1 MGKDFCTKLPQY
13 YYCSVPKNQS
23 RDWYFEIG
31 IIPIPG
37 FWKNRDFASPIK
49 IALIIFRTDIWQ
61 MKSLCFFFQVLELI
75 GNPISQLPDE
85 IFMKSNLVNLQE
97 IVLSQCQVNVIE
109 RHAFK
114 SLSNLMKLDL
124 NHNQLSMV
132 PSLAF
137 HDITQLR
144 ELSLSFNPIEKVSL
158 SLKWSYLPSFSAV
171 FLNTCLYPWL

>member
-1 MGKDFCTKLPQY
+1 MT
-13 YYCSVPKNQS
+13 N
-23 RDWYFEIG
+23 E
-31 IIPIPG
+31 
-37 FWKNRDFASPIK
+37 
-49 IALIIFRTDIWQ
+49 
-61 MKSLCFFFQVLELI
+61 KSLLFFQVLELI

-85 IFMKSNLVNLQE
+85 IFMQTNLVNLQE

-158 SLKWSYLPSFSAV
+158 SLKWSSLPSFSAV

>member
-1 MGKDFCTKLPQY
+1 M
-13 YYCSVPKNQS
+13 KNL
-23 RDWYFEIG
+23 R
-31 IIPIPG
+31 
-37 FWKNRDFASPIK
+37 
-49 IALIIFRTDIWQ
+49 
-61 MKSLCFFFQVLELI
+61 FFFQVLELI

-85 IFMKSNLVNLQE
+85 IFMQTNLVNLQE

-144 ELSLSFNPIEKVSL
+144 ELSLSFNPIEKVSQSEVEPL
-158 SLKWSYLPSFSAV
+158 LILVSQHSAE
-171 FLNTCLYPWL
+171 YI

>member
-1 MGKDFCTKLPQY
+1 MT
-13 YYCSVPKNQS
+13 N
-23 RDWYFEIG
+23 E
-31 IIPIPG
+31 
-37 FWKNRDFASPIK
+37 N
-49 IALIIFRTDIWQ
+49 
-61 MKSLCFFFQVLELI
+61 SLLFFQVLELI

-85 IFMKSNLVNLQE
+85 IFMQTNLVNLQE

-158 SLKWSYLPSFSAV
+158 SLKWSHYPSFSAV
-171 FLNTCLYPWL
+171 FRIHVCIHGFRRNVLLFHRKIKYFMLRKIRPLLFLLPKGVVAVF